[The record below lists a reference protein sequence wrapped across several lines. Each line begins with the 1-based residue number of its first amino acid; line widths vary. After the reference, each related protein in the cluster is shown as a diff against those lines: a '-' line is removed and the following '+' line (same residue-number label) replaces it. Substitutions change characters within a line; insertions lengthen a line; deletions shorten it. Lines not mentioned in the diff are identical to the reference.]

1 MKKAM
6 KKLMAALLAVA
17 MVCAMAIPAFAAGGA
32 GATTGEGKITIDNAV
47 IGHTYKIYR
56 ILNLQYNETA
66 KSFRYE
72 KNDKWGA
79 FVDEQSDKLAV
90 DANGVVTWKKGV
102 SAEKDGAPIKALAI
116 AAGQYVKDQGTAF
129 AADDSKVAASSTV
142 IFDNLPL
149 GWYLV
154 VSDLT
159 NDAICSIDTT
169 AKEVTIK
176 EKNGVPTVTKEVEYA
191 SGSWGQG
198 NDGNVGDTVN
208 FQTTIY
214 VTDGNPTNYVLHDKM
229 SNGLTFKEDSIAV
242 KVNDTTPITN
252 YTVKYTNTDKCTFE
266 ISFPNGTLHTNDKVV
281 VTYSATINSNAVVGT
296 AGNENETWLKYGNN
310 GETTHGKTKTYT
322 WSFNI
327 FKYFTD
333 SNDKMQYLADVEFV
347 LYRKDNTTNKIE
359 YAQFDS
365 NNNNKLTGWTEA
377 ENEATKLKTNATS
390 IVGVE
395 GLDKGTY
402 FLKETATPGGFNG
415 LTTDVE
421 VQIDSSCNTLNG
433 ATYTVKYKMANAND
447 EDFTDAGDAKIVPIE
462 NKRGTTLPGTGGI
475 GTTIFYVVG
484 GGLMVAAAILLIT
497 KKRMENR

>member
-17 MVCAMAIPAFAAGGA
+17 MVCAMAIPAWADGGA
-32 GATTGEGKITIDNAV
+32 THNSSSADGKITIKNAV
-47 IGHTYKIYR
+47 NGQTYKIYR
-56 ILNLQYNETA
+56 ILDLQYNGTA
-66 KSFRYE
+66 NSFRYV
-72 KNDKWGA
+72 KNTKWGT
-79 FVDEQSDKLAV
+79 FVDTQTAYLTV
-90 DANGVVTWKKGV
+90 DANNVVTWKEGV
-102 SAEKDGAPIKALAI
+102 SAENDGTAIKELAK
-116 AAGQYVKDQGTAF
+116 AAGKYVKDNTTSL
-129 AADDSKVAASSTV
+129 ADDGSKVAASGTV
-142 IFDNLPL
+142 TFDRLPL

-214 VTDGNPTNYVLHDKM
+214 VTDGNPTNYILHDEM
-229 SNGLTFKEDSIAV
+229 SNGLDFKEDSIVV
-242 KVNDTTPITN
+242 KKNDERFTDYTKETP
-252 YTVKYTNTDKCTFE
+252 TDGCTFE
-266 ISFPNGTLHTNDKVV
+266 IKFNKDSLQPNDKVV
-281 VTYSATINSNAVVGT
+281 VTYSATINNDAVVGT
-296 AGNENETWLKYGNN
+296 TGNENVTWLKYGDN

-333 SNDKMQYLADVEFV
+333 SNNEKQYLANVEFV
-347 LYRKDNTTNKIE
+347 LYRKNADDKAE
-359 YAQFDS
+359 YAQFNS
-365 NNNNKLTGWTEA
+365 NNKLTGWTEA

-390 IVGVE
+390 TVAVE
-395 GLDKGTY
+395 GLDAGTY
-402 FLKETATPGGFNG
+402 FLKEITTPGGFNG
-415 LTTDVE
+415 LTSDVE
-421 VQIDSSCNTLNG
+421 VKITSSCNILTG
-433 ATYTVKYKMANAND
+433 ATYAVEYKMVN
-447 EDFTDAGDAKIVPIE
+447 EEGFTDTDEQEKVVTIE

-497 KKRMENR
+497 KKRMENK

>member
-17 MVCAMAIPAFAAGGA
+17 MVCAMAIPAFAAE
-32 GATTGEGKITIDNAV
+32 GATHSSSSADGKITINNAV
-47 IGHTYKIYR
+47 NGQTYKIYR
-56 ILNLQYNETA
+56 ILDLQYNGTA
-66 KSFRYE
+66 NSFRYV
-72 KNDKWGA
+72 KNIKWGT
-79 FVDEQSDKLAV
+79 FVDTQTAYLTV
-90 DANGVVTWKKGV
+90 DPTTGVVTWTNTDTADNGT
-102 SAEKDGAPIKALAI
+102 AIKELAK
-116 AAGQYVKDQGTAF
+116 AAGKYVKDNTTSL
-129 AADDSKVAASSTV
+129 ADDGSKVAASGTV
-142 IFDNLPL
+142 TFDCLPL

-191 SGSWGQG
+191 SGSWGEG

-214 VTDGNPTNYVLHDKM
+214 VTDGNPTNYVLHDQM
-229 SNGLTFKEDSIAV
+229 SKGLTFKENSIAV
-242 KVNDTTPITN
+242 KVNDTLITN
-252 YTVKYTNTDKCTFE
+252 YTVEYTNTDKCTFE
-266 ISFPNGTLHTNDKVV
+266 ISFPNGTLHTNDTVV
-281 VTYSATINSNAVVGT
+281 VTYSATINNDAVVGT
-296 AGNENETWLKYGNN
+296 TGNENETWLKYGDN

-333 SNDKMQYLADVEFV
+333 SNNDLQYLADVEFV
-347 LYRKDNTTNKIE
+347 LYRKDNTANKTE
-359 YAQFDS
+359 YAQFNS
-365 NNNNKLTGWTEA
+365 NNKLTGWTEA

-390 IVGVE
+390 TVAVE
-395 GLDKGTY
+395 GLDAGTY
-402 FLKETATPGGFNG
+402 FLKEITTPGGFNG
-415 LTTDVE
+415 LTSDVE
-421 VQIDSSCNTLNG
+421 VKITSSCNILTG
-433 ATYTVKYKMANAND
+433 ATYAVEYKMVNEEGFTNTD
-447 EDFTDAGDAKIVPIE
+447 EQEKVVPIE

-484 GGLMVAAAILLIT
+484 GGLMAAAAILLIT

>member
-56 ILNLQYNETA
+56 ILNLQYNDTA

-79 FVDEQSDKLAV
+79 FVEEQTAYLAV
-90 DANGVVTWKKGV
+90 DSKTGVVTWANSDNADNGT
-102 SAEKDGAPIKALAI
+102 AIKALAV
-116 AAGQYVKDQGTAF
+116 AAGQHVTDTPSL
-129 AADDSKVAASSTV
+129 AADDSKEATSNTV

-159 NDAICSIDTT
+159 TDAICSIDTT

-229 SNGLTFKEDSIAV
+229 SNGLDFKEDSIAV

-310 GETTHGKTKTYT
+310 GETTHGRTKTYT
-322 WSFNI
+322 WKFNI

-333 SNDKMQYLADVEFV
+333 SDDTMQYLANVEFV
-347 LYRKDNTTNKIE
+347 LYRKNADDKAE
-359 YAQFDS
+359 YAKFDS
-365 NNNNKLTGWTEA
+365 NNKLSGWTEA
-377 ENEATKLKTNATS
+377 ESEAGKLKTNATF

-402 FLKETATPGGFNG
+402 FLKEITTPDGFNG
-415 LTTDVE
+415 LTSDVE

-433 ATYTVKYKMANAND
+433 ATYTVQYKMVNED
-447 EDFTDAGDAKIVPIE
+447 DFTDTDEEEKVVPIE
-462 NKRGTTLPGTGGI
+462 NKRGTVLPGTGGI

>member
-72 KNDKWGA
+72 KNNKWGA

-90 DANGVVTWKKGV
+90 DANGVVTWKEGV

-159 NDAICSIDTT
+159 SDAICSIDTT
-169 AKEVTIK
+169 AKQVTIK

-208 FQTTIY
+208 FQTTIN
-214 VTDGNPTNYVLHDKM
+214 VTDGDPTNYVLHDQM
-229 SNGLTFKEDSIAV
+229 SKGLTFKENSIAV
-242 KVNDTTPITN
+242 KVNDTLITN
-252 YTVKYTNTDKCTFE
+252 YTVEYTNTDKCTFE
-266 ISFPNGTLHTNDKVV
+266 ISFPNGTLHTNDTVV
-281 VTYSATINSNAVVGT
+281 VTYSAIINSDAVVGT
-296 AGNENETWLKYGNN
+296 DGNDNKTWLKYGET
-310 GETTHGKTKTYT
+310 GETTHSNTKTYT
-322 WSFNI
+322 WKFDI
-327 FKYFTD
+327 LKYFTD
-333 SNDKMQYLADVEFV
+333 SNNEKQYLANVEFV
-347 LYRKDNTTNKIE
+347 LYRKNADDKAE
-359 YAQFDS
+359 YAKFDS
-365 NNNNKLTGWTEA
+365 NNKLTGWTATESEA
-377 ENEATKLKTNATS
+377 GKLKTNAIS
-390 IVGVE
+390 NVVVE
-395 GLDKGTY
+395 GLDAGTY
-402 FLKETATPGGFNG
+402 FLKEITTPVGFNS
-415 LTTDVE
+415 LTSDVE
-421 VQIDSSCNTLNG
+421 VLITSSCNNLTN
-433 ATYTVKYKMANAND
+433 ATYTVQYKMVNEENFEDTD
-447 EDFTDAGDAKIVPIE
+447 EEEKVVPIE
-462 NKRGTTLPGTGGI
+462 NNRGTTLPGTGGI

-484 GGLMVAAAILLIT
+484 GGLMAAAAILLIT

>member
-72 KNDKWGA
+72 KNNKWGA

-90 DANGVVTWKKGV
+90 DANGVVTWKEEV
-102 SAEKDGAPIKALAI
+102 SAEKDGAPIKNLAI
-116 AAGQYVKDQGTAF
+116 AAGQYVKDQGTAL
-129 AADDSKVAASSTV
+129 ADDGSKVAASSTV
-142 IFDNLPL
+142 TFDNLPL

-159 NDAICSIDTT
+159 SDAICSIDTT
-169 AKEVTIK
+169 AKQVTIK

-214 VTDGNPTNYVLHDKM
+214 VTDGNPTNYILHDEM
-229 SNGLTFKEDSIAV
+229 SNGLDFKEDSIVV
-242 KVNDTTPITN
+242 KKNDERFTD
-252 YTVKYTNTDKCTFE
+252 YTVVTPTDNCTFE
-266 ISFPNGTLHTNDKVV
+266 IKFNENSLHTNDKVV

-296 AGNENETWLKYGNN
+296 TGNENETWLKYGDN

-333 SNDKMQYLADVEFV
+333 SNNDMQYLADVEFV
-347 LYRKDNTTNKIE
+347 LYRKDNTANKTE
-359 YAQFDS
+359 YAQFNS
-365 NNNNKLTGWTEA
+365 NNKLTGWTEA

-390 IVGVE
+390 TVAVE
-395 GLDKGTY
+395 GLDAGTY
-402 FLKETATPGGFNG
+402 FLKEITTPGGFNG
-415 LTTDVE
+415 LTSDVE
-421 VQIDSSCNTLNG
+421 VKITSSCNILTG
-433 ATYTVKYKMANAND
+433 ATYAVEYKMVN
-447 EDFTDAGDAKIVPIE
+447 EEGFTDTDEQEKVVPIE
-462 NKRGTTLPGTGGI
+462 NKRGTTLPSTGGI

>member
-17 MVCAMAIPAFAAGGA
+17 MVCAMAIPAWADGGV
-32 GATTGEGKITIDNAV
+32 THNSSSKDGKITINNAV
-47 IGHTYKIYR
+47 TGQTYKIYR
-56 ILNLQYNETA
+56 ILDLQYNGTA
-66 KSFRYE
+66 NSFRYV

-79 FVDEQSDKLAV
+79 FVDEQSSYLTV
-90 DANGVVTWKKGV
+90 DANGVVTWKDGV
-102 SAEKDGAPIKALAI
+102 SSEKDGAPIKALAI
-116 AAGQYVKDQGTAF
+116 AAGQHVKDTPSL
-129 AADDSKVAASSTV
+129 AADGSEKAASGTV
-142 IFDNLPL
+142 TFDRLPL

-229 SNGLTFKEDSIAV
+229 SNGLTFKENSIAV
-242 KVNDTTPITN
+242 KVNDTLITN
-252 YTVKYTNTDKCTFE
+252 YTVEYTNTDKCTFE
-266 ISFPNGTLHTNDKVV
+266 ISFPNGTLHTNDTVV
-281 VTYSATINSNAVVGT
+281 VTYSATINNDAVVGT
-296 AGNENETWLKYGNN
+296 TGNENETWLKYGDN
-310 GETTHGKTKTYT
+310 GESTHGKTKTYT

-333 SNDKMQYLADVEFV
+333 GTAQKRLDGVEFV
-347 LYRKDNTTNKIE
+347 LYRKNNTANTTE
-359 YAQFDS
+359 YAKFDS
-365 NNNNKLTGWTEA
+365 NNKLTGWTATESEA
-377 ENEATKLKTNATS
+377 GKLKTNATS
-390 IVGVE
+390 NVVVE
-395 GLDKGTY
+395 GLDAGTY
-402 FLKETATPGGFNG
+402 FLKETATPVGFNS
-415 LTTDVE
+415 LTSDVE
-421 VQIDSSCNTLNG
+421 VQITSSCNILRG
-433 ATYTVKYKMANAND
+433 ATYAVQYKMAD
-447 EDFTDAGDAKIVPIE
+447 EEDFTDTDDEKVVPIE

-484 GGLMVAAAILLIT
+484 GGLMAAAAILLIT
-497 KKRMENR
+497 KKRMENH

>member
-72 KNDKWGA
+72 KNNKWGA

-90 DANGVVTWKKGV
+90 DTNGVVTWKEGV

-159 NDAICSIDTT
+159 SDAICSIDTT
-169 AKEVTIK
+169 AKQVTIK

-208 FQTTIY
+208 FQTTIN
-214 VTDGNPTNYVLHDKM
+214 VTDGDPTNYVLHDQM
-229 SNGLTFKEDSIAV
+229 SKGLTFKEKSIAV
-242 KVNDTTPITN
+242 KVNDTLITN
-252 YTVKYTNTDKCTFE
+252 YTVEYTNTDKCTFE
-266 ISFPNGTLHTNDKVV
+266 ISFPNGTLHTNDTVV
-281 VTYSATINSNAVVGT
+281 VTYSATINNDAVVGT
-296 AGNENETWLKYGNN
+296 TGNENETWLKYGDN

-333 SNDKMQYLADVEFV
+333 SNNDMQYLADVEFV
-347 LYRKDNTTNKIE
+347 LYRKNADDKAE
-359 YAQFDS
+359 YAKFDS
-365 NNNNKLTGWTEA
+365 NNKLTGWTEA

-390 IVGVE
+390 TVAVE

-402 FLKETATPGGFNG
+402 FLKEITTPGGFNG
-415 LTTDVE
+415 LTSDVE
-421 VQIDSSCNTLNG
+421 VKIDSSCNTLSG
-433 ATYTVKYKMANAND
+433 ATYTVQYKMDNE
-447 EDFTDAGDAKIVPIE
+447 EDFTGAGDEKIVPIE

-484 GGLMVAAAILLIT
+484 GGLMAAAAILLIT

>member
-17 MVCAMAIPAFAAGGA
+17 MVCAMAIPAFAADGS
-32 GATTGEGKITIDNAV
+32 THSSSEDGKITIQNAV
-47 IGHTYKIYR
+47 ANQTYKIYR
-56 ILNLQYNETA
+56 ILDLQYNDTA
-66 KSFRYE
+66 KSFRYV

-79 FVDEQSDKLAV
+79 FVEGQTTYLSV
-90 DANGVVTWKKGV
+90 DSKTGVVTWANSDNADNGT
-102 SAEKDGAPIKALAI
+102 AIKALAV
-116 AAGQYVKDQGTAF
+116 AAGQHVKDTPSLTADGSVK
-129 AADDSKVAASSTV
+129 ASSSTV

-191 SGSWGQG
+191 SGSWGEG

-229 SNGLTFKEDSIAV
+229 SNGLTFQTGTISVKKNDKPFTDYTKE
-242 KVNDTTPITN
+242 TPI
-252 YTVKYTNTDKCTFE
+252 DDCTFE
-266 ISFPNGTLHTNDKVV
+266 IKFKDGTLQTNDKVV
-281 VTYSATINSNAVVGT
+281 VTYSATINRNAVVGT
-296 AGNENETWLKYGNN
+296 AGNDNDTWLVYGDE
-310 GETTHGKTKTYT
+310 GKITRSKTKTYT
-322 WSFNI
+322 WKFNI
-327 FKYFTD
+327 LKYFTD
-333 SNDKMQYLADVEFV
+333 SNDDKKYLANVEFV
-347 LYRKDNTTNKIE
+347 LYRKNADDPAE
-359 YAQFDS
+359 YATFDS
-365 NNNNKLTGWTEA
+365 NNKLTGWTATEGD
-377 ENEATKLKTNATS
+377 ATKLKTNATS
-390 IVGVE
+390 NVAVE

-402 FLKETATPGGFNG
+402 FLKETATPVGFNG
-415 LTTDVE
+415 LTSDVE
-421 VQIDSSCNTLNG
+421 VQIDSSCNTLSG

-447 EDFTDAGDAKIVPIE
+447 EDFTDTDDEKVVPIE
-462 NKRGTTLPGTGGI
+462 NNRGTTLPGTGGI

-497 KKRMENR
+497 KKRMENH

>member
-17 MVCAMAIPAFAAGGA
+17 MVCAMAIPAFAAE
-32 GATTGEGKITIDNAV
+32 GATHSSSSADGKITIQNAV
-47 IGHTYKIYR
+47 ANQTYKIYR
-56 ILNLQYNETA
+56 ILDLQYNDTA
-66 KSFRYE
+66 KSFRYV

-79 FVDEQSDKLAV
+79 FVEGQTTYLSV
-90 DANGVVTWKKGV
+90 DPTTGVVTWANSDNADNGT
-102 SAEKDGAPIKALAI
+102 AIKALAV
-116 AAGQYVKDQGTAF
+116 AAGQHVKDTPSLTADGSVK
-129 AADDSKVAASSTV
+129 ASSSTV

-159 NDAICSIDTT
+159 TDAICSIDTT
-169 AKEVTIK
+169 AKQVTIK
-176 EKNGVPTVTKEVEYA
+176 EKNGAPTVEKEVEYA
-191 SGSWGQG
+191 SGSWGEG

-229 SNGLTFKEDSIAV
+229 SNGLNYQTGTISV
-242 KVNDTTPITN
+242 KKNDERFTDYTIETPI
-252 YTVKYTNTDKCTFE
+252 DDCTFE
-266 ISFPNGTLHTNDKVV
+266 IKFKDGTLQTNDKVV

-296 AGNENETWLKYGNN
+296 AGNDNDTWLKYGDN

-333 SNDKMQYLADVEFV
+333 SNNDMQYLADVEFV
-347 LYRKDNTTNKIE
+347 LYRKNADDKAE
-359 YAQFDS
+359 YAKFDS
-365 NNNNKLTGWTEA
+365 NNKLTGWTEA

-390 IVGVE
+390 TVAVE
-395 GLDKGTY
+395 GLDAGTY
-402 FLKETATPGGFNG
+402 FLKEITTPGGFNG
-415 LTTDVE
+415 LTSDVE
-421 VQIDSSCNTLNG
+421 VLITSSCNNLTN
-433 ATYTVKYKMANAND
+433 ATYNVQYKMAD
-447 EDFTDAGDAKIVPIE
+447 EEDFEDTDEEEKVVPIE

>member
-56 ILNLQYNETA
+56 ILNLQYNDTA

-79 FVDEQSDKLAV
+79 FVEEQTAYLAV
-90 DANGVVTWKKGV
+90 DSKTGVVTWANSDNADNGT
-102 SAEKDGAPIKALAI
+102 AIKALAV
-116 AAGQYVKDQGTAF
+116 AAGQHVTDTPSL
-129 AADDSKVAASSTV
+129 AADDSKEATSNTV
-142 IFDNLPL
+142 IFDTLPL

-159 NDAICSIDTT
+159 TDAICSIDTT
-169 AKEVTIK
+169 AKQVTIR

-191 SGSWGQG
+191 SGSWGEG

-229 SNGLTFKEDSIAV
+229 SNGLAFQTGTISV
-242 KVNDTTPITN
+242 KKNGDPFTDYTIETPI
-252 YTVKYTNTDKCTFE
+252 DDCTFE
-266 ISFPNGTLHTNDKVV
+266 IKFKEGSLHTNDKVV

-310 GETTHGKTKTYT
+310 GETTHGRTKTYT
-322 WSFNI
+322 WKFNI
-327 FKYFTD
+327 LKFFTD
-333 SNDKMQYLADVEFV
+333 SNDEKQYLADVEFV
-347 LYRKDNTTNKIE
+347 LYRKNNTTDPAE
-359 YAQFDS
+359 YAKFDS
-365 NNNNKLTGWTEA
+365 NNKLTGWTKNESEA
-377 ENEATKLKTNATS
+377 GKLRTNATS
-390 IVGVE
+390 NVCVE
-395 GLDKGTY
+395 GLDEGTY
-402 FLKETATPGGFNG
+402 FLKETATPVGFNS
-415 LTTDVE
+415 LTSDVE
-421 VQIDSSCNTLNG
+421 VQITSSCNTLTN
-433 ATYTVKYKMANAND
+433 ATYTVQYKMVND
-447 EDFTDAGDAKIVPIE
+447 EDFADTDDKEKVVPIE
-462 NKRGTTLPGTGGI
+462 NKRGTVLPGTGGI

-497 KKRMENR
+497 KKRMENH

>member
-56 ILNLQYNETA
+56 ILNLQYNDTA

-79 FVDEQSDKLAV
+79 FVEEQTAYLAV
-90 DANGVVTWKKGV
+90 DSKTGVVTWANSDNADNGT
-102 SAEKDGAPIKALAI
+102 AIKALAV
-116 AAGQYVKDQGTAF
+116 AAGQHVTDTPSL
-129 AADDSKVAASSTV
+129 AADDSKEATSNTV

-159 NDAICSIDTT
+159 TDAICSIDTT
-169 AKEVTIK
+169 AKQVTIR

-191 SGSWGQG
+191 SGSWGEG

-214 VTDGNPTNYVLHDKM
+214 VTDGDPTNYVLHDKM
-229 SNGLTFKEDSIAV
+229 SNGLAFQTGTISV
-242 KVNDTTPITN
+242 KKNGDPFTDYTIETPI
-252 YTVKYTNTDKCTFE
+252 DDCTFE
-266 ISFPNGTLHTNDKVV
+266 IKFKEGSLHTNDKVV

-310 GETTHGKTKTYT
+310 GETTHGRTKTYT
-322 WSFNI
+322 WKFNI
-327 FKYFTD
+327 LKFFTD
-333 SNDKMQYLADVEFV
+333 SKDEKQYLADVEFV
-347 LYRKDNTTNKIE
+347 LYRKNNTTDPAE
-359 YAQFDS
+359 YAKFDS
-365 NNNNKLTGWTEA
+365 NNKLTGWTKNESEA
-377 ENEATKLKTNATS
+377 GKLRTNATS
-390 IVGVE
+390 NVCVE
-395 GLDKGTY
+395 GLDEGTY
-402 FLKETATPGGFNG
+402 FLKEITTPDGFNG
-415 LTTDVE
+415 LTSDVE

-433 ATYTVKYKMANAND
+433 ATYTVQYKMVNE
-447 EDFTDAGDAKIVPIE
+447 EDFADTDEEEKVVPIE
-462 NKRGTTLPGTGGI
+462 NKRGTVLPGTGGI

-497 KKRMENR
+497 KKRMENH

>member
-17 MVCAMAIPAFAAGGA
+17 MVCAMAIPAFAAE
-32 GATTGEGKITIDNAV
+32 GATHSSSSADGKITINNAV
-47 IGHTYKIYR
+47 NGQTYKIYR
-56 ILNLQYNETA
+56 ILDLQYNGTA
-66 KSFRYE
+66 NSFRYV
-72 KNDKWGA
+72 KNTKWGT
-79 FVDEQSDKLAV
+79 FVDTQTAYLTV
-90 DANGVVTWKKGV
+90 DPTTGVVTWTNTDTADNGT
-102 SAEKDGAPIKALAI
+102 AIKELAK
-116 AAGQYVKDQGTAF
+116 AAGKYVKDNTTSL
-129 AADDSKVAASSTV
+129 ADDGSEVAASGTV
-142 IFDNLPL
+142 TFDNLPL

-214 VTDGNPTNYVLHDKM
+214 VTDGNPTNYVLHDEM
-229 SNGLTFKEDSIAV
+229 SNGLDFKEDTIVV
-242 KVNDTTPITN
+242 KKNDERFTD
-252 YTVKYTNTDKCTFE
+252 YTVVTPTDNCTFE
-266 ISFPNGTLHTNDKVV
+266 IKFNENSLHTNDKVV

-310 GETTHGKTKTYT
+310 GETTHGHTKTYT
-322 WSFNI
+322 WKFNI
-327 FKYFTD
+327 LKYFTD
-333 SNDKMQYLADVEFV
+333 SNDDKKYLANVEFV
-347 LYRKDNTTNKIE
+347 LYRKNADDKAE
-359 YAQFDS
+359 YAKFDS
-365 NNNNKLTGWTEA
+365 NNKLTGWTE
-377 ENEATKLKTNATS
+377 NESEAGKLTTNANSNVT
-390 IVGVE
+390 VK

-402 FLKETATPGGFNG
+402 FLKETATPVGFNG
-415 LTTDVE
+415 LTSDVE
-421 VQIDSSCNTLNG
+421 VQIDSSCNTLSG

-447 EDFTDAGDAKIVPIE
+447 EDFTGTDDEKVVPIE
-462 NKRGTTLPGTGGI
+462 NNRGTTLPGTGGI

-497 KKRMENR
+497 KKRMENH

>member
-56 ILNLQYNETA
+56 ILNLQYNDTA

-79 FVDEQSDKLAV
+79 FVEEQTAYLSV
-90 DANGVVTWKKGV
+90 DSKTGVVTWANSDNADNGT
-102 SAEKDGAPIKALAI
+102 AIKALAV
-116 AAGQYVKDQGTAF
+116 AAGQYVKDTPSL
-129 AADDSKVAASSTV
+129 AADDSKEATSNTV

-159 NDAICSIDTT
+159 TDAICSIDTT

-229 SNGLTFKEDSIAV
+229 SNGLDFKEDSIAV

-310 GETTHGKTKTYT
+310 GETTHGRTKTYT
-322 WSFNI
+322 WKFNI

-333 SNDKMQYLADVEFV
+333 SDDKMQYLADVEFV
-347 LYRKDNTTNKIE
+347 LYRKNADDKAE
-359 YAQFDS
+359 YAKFDS
-365 NNNNKLTGWTEA
+365 NNKLSGWTEA
-377 ENEATKLKTNATS
+377 ENEATKLKTNATF

-415 LTTDVE
+415 LTSDVE

-433 ATYTVKYKMANAND
+433 ATYTVQYKMVNED
-447 EDFTDAGDAKIVPIE
+447 DFTDTDEEEKVVPIE
-462 NKRGTTLPGTGGI
+462 NKRGTVLPGTGGI

-497 KKRMENR
+497 KKRMENH

>member
-79 FVDEQSDKLAV
+79 FVDEQSDYLAV

-129 AADDSKVAASSTV
+129 AADDSKEATSNTV
-142 IFDNLPL
+142 KFTGLPL

-214 VTDGNPTNYVLHDKM
+214 VTDGNPTNYILHDEM
-229 SNGLTFKEDSIAV
+229 SNGLDFKEGSIVV
-242 KVNDTTPITN
+242 KKNDERFTD
-252 YTVKYTNTDKCTFE
+252 YTVVAPTDNCTFE
-266 ISFPNGTLHTNDKVV
+266 IKFNENSLHTNDKVV

-310 GETTHGKTKTYT
+310 GETTHGRTKTYT
-322 WSFNI
+322 WKFNI

-333 SNDKMQYLADVEFV
+333 SDDTMQYLANVEFV
-347 LYRKDNTTNKIE
+347 LYRKNADDKAE
-359 YAQFDS
+359 YAKFDS
-365 NNNNKLTGWTEA
+365 NNKLSGWTEA
-377 ENEATKLKTNATS
+377 ESEAGKLKTNATS

-402 FLKETATPGGFNG
+402 FLKEITTPDGFNG
-415 LTTDVE
+415 LTSDVE

-433 ATYTVKYKMANAND
+433 ATYTVQYKMVN
-447 EDFTDAGDAKIVPIE
+447 EEGFTDTDDEEKVVPIE

-497 KKRMENR
+497 KKRMENH

>member
-6 KKLMAALLAVA
+6 KKLMAVLLAVA
-17 MVCAMAIPAFAAGGA
+17 MVCAMAIPAFAAEGA

-129 AADDSKVAASSTV
+129 AADDSKGATSSTV
-142 IFDNLPL
+142 TFDNLPL

-169 AKEVTIK
+169 AKQVTIK

-191 SGSWGQG
+191 SGSWGEG

-208 FQTTIY
+208 FHTTIY

-229 SNGLTFKEDSIAV
+229 STGLNFKENSIAV
-242 KVNDTTPITN
+242 KVNDTLITN

-266 ISFPNGTLHTNDKVV
+266 ISFPNGTLQTNDKVV
-281 VTYSATINSNAVVGT
+281 VTYSAIINSDAVVGT
-296 AGNENETWLKYGNN
+296 DGNDNETWLKYGNN
-310 GETTHGKTKTYT
+310 GETTHSNTKTYT
-322 WSFNI
+322 WKFDI
-327 FKYFTD
+327 LKYFTD
-333 SNDKMQYLADVEFV
+333 SNNAKQYLANVEFV
-347 LYRKDNTTNKIE
+347 LYRKNADDKAE
-359 YAQFDS
+359 YAKFDS
-365 NNNNKLTGWTEA
+365 NNKLTGWTATESEA
-377 ENEATKLKTNATS
+377 GKLKTNATS
-390 IVGVE
+390 NVVVE
-395 GLDKGTY
+395 GLDAGTY
-402 FLKETATPGGFNG
+402 FLKEITTPVGFNS
-415 LTTDVE
+415 LTSDVE
-421 VQIDSSCNTLNG
+421 VLITSSCNNLTN
-433 ATYTVKYKMANAND
+433 ATYTVQYKMVNE
-447 EDFTDAGDAKIVPIE
+447 EDFEDTDEEEKVVPIE
-462 NKRGTTLPGTGGI
+462 NNRGTTLPGTGGI

-497 KKRMENR
+497 KKRMENH

>member
-32 GATTGEGKITIDNAV
+32 GATTGEGKITINNAV

-56 ILNLQYNETA
+56 ILNLQYNDTA

-79 FVDEQSDKLAV
+79 FVEDQTTYLSV
-90 DANGVVTWKKGV
+90 DSKTGVVTWANSDNADNGT
-102 SAEKDGAPIKALAI
+102 AIKALAV
-116 AAGQYVKDQGTAF
+116 AAGQYVKDKEDAGLT
-129 AADDSKVAASSTV
+129 ADDFKKATSSTV
-142 IFDNLPL
+142 TFDNLPL

-208 FQTTIY
+208 FQTTIN
-214 VTDGNPTNYVLHDKM
+214 VTDGDPTNYVLHDQM
-229 SNGLTFKEDSIAV
+229 SKGLTFKENSIAV
-242 KVNDTTPITN
+242 KVNDTLITN
-252 YTVKYTNTDKCTFE
+252 YTVEYTNTDKCTFE
-266 ISFPNGTLHTNDKVV
+266 ISFPNGTLHTNDTVV
-281 VTYSATINSNAVVGT
+281 VTYSATINNDAVVGT
-296 AGNENETWLKYGNN
+296 TGNENETWLKYGDN

-333 SNDKMQYLADVEFV
+333 SNNDMQYLADVEFV
-347 LYRKDNTTNKIE
+347 LYRKNADDKAE
-359 YAQFDS
+359 YAKFDS
-365 NNNNKLTGWTEA
+365 NNKLTGWTEA

-390 IVGVE
+390 TVAVE
-395 GLDKGTY
+395 GLDAGTY
-402 FLKETATPGGFNG
+402 FLKEITTPGGFNG
-415 LTTDVE
+415 LTSDVE
-421 VQIDSSCNTLNG
+421 VKITSSCNILTG
-433 ATYTVKYKMANAND
+433 ATYAVEYKMVN
-447 EDFTDAGDAKIVPIE
+447 EEGFTDTDVQEKVVPIE

-475 GTTIFYVVG
+475 GTTIFYVIG
-484 GGLMVAAAILLIT
+484 GGLMAAAAILLIT

>member
-17 MVCAMAIPAFAAGGA
+17 MVCAMAIPAFAADGS
-32 GATTGEGKITIDNAV
+32 THSSSEDGKITIQNAV
-47 IGHTYKIYR
+47 ANQTYKIYR
-56 ILNLQYNETA
+56 ILDLQYNDTA
-66 KSFRYE
+66 KSFRYV

-79 FVDEQSDKLAV
+79 FVEGQTTYLSV
-90 DANGVVTWKKGV
+90 DSKTGVVTWANSDNADNGT
-102 SAEKDGAPIKALAI
+102 AIKALAV
-116 AAGQYVKDQGTAF
+116 AAGQHVKDTPSLTADGSVK
-129 AADDSKVAASSTV
+129 ASSSTV

-159 NDAICSIDTT
+159 TDAICSIDTT
-169 AKEVTIK
+169 AKEVTIR
-176 EKNGVPTVTKEVEYA
+176 EKNGAPTVEKEVEYA

-208 FQTTIY
+208 FQTTIN
-214 VTDGNPTNYVLHDKM
+214 VTDGNPTNYVLHDQM
-229 SNGLTFKEDSIAV
+229 SNGLSFDAKSIVVKKNDKPFDSY
-242 KVNDTTPITN
+242 KMGTPSDN
-252 YTVKYTNTDKCTFE
+252 CTFE
-266 ISFPNGTLHTNDKVV
+266 IIFDEGSLQANDTVV
-281 VTYSATINSNAVVGT
+281 VTYSATINNGAVVGPT
-296 AGNENETWLKYGNN
+296 GNENETWLKYGDN

-322 WSFNI
+322 WRFNI

-333 SNDKMQYLADVEFV
+333 SNNDMQYLADVEFV
-347 LYRKDNTTNKIE
+347 LYRKDNTANKTE
-359 YAQFDS
+359 YAQFNS
-365 NNNNKLTGWTEA
+365 NNKLTGWTEA

-390 IVGVE
+390 TVAVE
-395 GLDKGTY
+395 GLDAGTY

-415 LTTDVE
+415 LTSDVE
-421 VQIDSSCNTLNG
+421 VQIDSSCNTLSG

-447 EDFTDAGDAKIVPIE
+447 EDFTDAGDEKIVPIE

>member
-17 MVCAMAIPAFAAGGA
+17 MVCAMAIPAWADGGA

-56 ILNLQYNETA
+56 ILNLQYNDTA

-79 FVDEQSDKLAV
+79 FVEEQTAYLAV
-90 DANGVVTWKKGV
+90 DSKTGVVTWANSDNADNGT
-102 SAEKDGAPIKALAI
+102 AIKALAV
-116 AAGQYVKDQGTAF
+116 AAGQHVTDTPSL
-129 AADDSKVAASSTV
+129 AADDSKVAASNTV

-159 NDAICSIDTT
+159 TDAICSIDTT
-169 AKEVTIK
+169 AKQVTIR

-191 SGSWGQG
+191 SGSWGEG

-214 VTDGNPTNYVLHDKM
+214 VTDGNPTNYILHDKM

-322 WSFNI
+322 WKFNI

-333 SNDKMQYLADVEFV
+333 SNDKMQYLANVEFV
-347 LYRKDNTTNKIE
+347 LYRKNADDKAE
-359 YAQFDS
+359 YAKFDS
-365 NNNNKLTGWTEA
+365 NNKLSGWTEA
-377 ENEATKLKTNATS
+377 ESEAGKLKTSATS

-402 FLKETATPGGFNG
+402 FLKEITTPDGFNG
-415 LTTDVE
+415 LTSDVE

-433 ATYTVKYKMANAND
+433 ATYTVQYKMVNED
-447 EDFTDAGDAKIVPIE
+447 DFTDTDEEEKVVPIE
-462 NKRGTTLPGTGGI
+462 NKRGTVLPGTGGI

>member
-56 ILNLQYNETA
+56 ILNLQYNDTA

-79 FVDEQSDKLAV
+79 FVEEQTAYLAV
-90 DANGVVTWKKGV
+90 DSKTGVVTWANSDNADNGT
-102 SAEKDGAPIKALAI
+102 AIKALAV
-116 AAGQYVKDQGTAF
+116 AAGQYVKDQGTALT
-129 AADDSKVAASSTV
+129 ADDFKEATSSTV
-142 IFDNLPL
+142 TFDNLPL

-159 NDAICSIDTT
+159 TDAICSIDTT

-191 SGSWGQG
+191 SGSWGEG

-214 VTDGNPTNYVLHDKM
+214 VTDGDPTNYVLHDKM
-229 SNGLTFKEDSIAV
+229 SNGLAFQTGTISVKKNDAIFTDYTKE
-242 KVNDTTPITN
+242 TP
-252 YTVKYTNTDKCTFE
+252 TDGCTFE
-266 ISFPNGTLHTNDKVV
+266 IKFNEGSLHTNDKVV

-296 AGNENETWLKYGNN
+296 DGNDNETWLKYGET
-310 GETTHGKTKTYT
+310 GETTHSNTKTYT
-322 WSFNI
+322 WKFDI
-327 FKYFTD
+327 LKFFTD
-333 SNDKMQYLADVEFV
+333 SNGDKKYLADVEFV
-347 LYRKDNTTNKIE
+347 LYRKDNSANKTE

-365 NNNNKLTGWTEA
+365 NNKLTGWTATESEA
-377 ENEATKLKTNATS
+377 GKLRTNATS
-390 IVGVE
+390 NVTVE
-395 GLDKGTY
+395 GLDEGTY
-402 FLKETATPGGFNG
+402 FLKEITTPGGFNG
-415 LTTDVE
+415 LTSDVE

-433 ATYTVKYKMANAND
+433 ATYTVQYKMVNE
-447 EDFTDAGDAKIVPIE
+447 EDFTDTDEEEKVVPIE
-462 NKRGTTLPGTGGI
+462 NKRGTVLPGTGGI

>member
-17 MVCAMAIPAFAAGGA
+17 MVCAMAIPAWADGGA

-56 ILNLQYNETA
+56 ILNLQYNDTA

-79 FVDEQSDKLAV
+79 FVEEQTAYLAV
-90 DANGVVTWKKGV
+90 DSKTGVVTWANSDNADNGT
-102 SAEKDGAPIKALAI
+102 AIKALAV
-116 AAGQYVKDQGTAF
+116 AAGQHVTDTPSL
-129 AADDSKVAASSTV
+129 AADDSKEATSNTV

-159 NDAICSIDTT
+159 TDAICSIDTT
-169 AKEVTIK
+169 AKQVTIR

-191 SGSWGQG
+191 SGSWGEG

-229 SNGLTFKEDSIAV
+229 SNGLAFQTGTISV
-242 KVNDTTPITN
+242 KKNGDPFTDYTIETPI
-252 YTVKYTNTDKCTFE
+252 DDCTFE
-266 ISFPNGTLHTNDKVV
+266 IKFKEGSLHTNDKVV

-310 GETTHGKTKTYT
+310 GETTHSNTKTYT

-327 FKYFTD
+327 LKYFTD
-333 SNDKMQYLADVEFV
+333 SNNDMQYLANVEFV
-347 LYRKDNTTNKIE
+347 LYRKNNTANTTE

-365 NNNNKLTGWTEA
+365 NNKLTGWTATESEA
-377 ENEATKLKTNATS
+377 GKLKTKATS

-395 GLDKGTY
+395 GLDEGTY
-402 FLKETATPGGFNG
+402 FLKETATPVGFNS
-415 LTTDVE
+415 LTSDVE
-421 VQIDSSCNTLNG
+421 VLITSSCNNLTN
-433 ATYTVKYKMANAND
+433 ATYTVQYKMVND
-447 EDFTDAGDAKIVPIE
+447 EDFEDTDEQEKVVPIE
-462 NKRGTTLPGTGGI
+462 NNRGTTLPGTGGI

>member
-17 MVCAMAIPAFAAGGA
+17 MVCAMAIPAWAADG
-32 GATTGEGKITIDNAV
+32 TTHNSSSEDGKITIKNAV
-47 IGHTYKIYR
+47 NGQTYKIYR
-56 ILNLQYNETA
+56 ILDLQYNETA
-66 KSFRYE
+66 NSFRYV
-72 KNDKWGA
+72 KNTKWGT
-79 FVDEQSDKLAV
+79 FVDTQTAYLTV
-90 DANGVVTWKKGV
+90 DPTTRVVTWTNTDTADNGT
-102 SAEKDGAPIKALAI
+102 AIKELAI
-116 AAGQYVKDQGTAF
+116 AAGKYVKDQGTAL
-129 AADDSKVAASSTV
+129 ADDGSKVAASGTV
-142 IFDNLPL
+142 TFDRLPL

-229 SNGLTFKEDSIAV
+229 SNGLTFKTDSIV
-242 KVNDTTPITN
+242 VTKNDAPFIDYTKETPN
-252 YTVKYTNTDKCTFE
+252 DGCTFE
-266 ISFPNGTLHTNDKVV
+266 IKFNKDSLHTNDKVV

-296 AGNENETWLKYGNN
+296 DGNDNETWLKYGET
-310 GETTHGKTKTYT
+310 GETTHSNTKTYT
-322 WSFNI
+322 WKFDI
-327 FKYFTD
+327 LKFFTD
-333 SNDKMQYLADVEFV
+333 SNGDKKYLADVEFV
-347 LYRKDNTTNKIE
+347 LYRKNADDKAE
-359 YAQFDS
+359 YAKFDS
-365 NNNNKLTGWTEA
+365 NNKLTGWTATESEA
-377 ENEATKLKTNATS
+377 GKLRTNATS
-390 IVGVE
+390 NVTVE
-395 GLDKGTY
+395 GLDEGTY
-402 FLKETATPGGFNG
+402 FLKEITTPGGFNG

-421 VQIDSSCNTLNG
+421 VQIDSSCNTLRG
-433 ATYTVKYKMANAND
+433 AAYTVKYKMANAND
-447 EDFTDAGDAKIVPIE
+447 EDFTDAGDEKIVPIE

-497 KKRMENR
+497 KKRMENH

>member
-17 MVCAMAIPAFAAGGA
+17 MVCAMAIPAFAAEGA

-56 ILNLQYNETA
+56 ILNLQYNDTA

-79 FVDEQSDKLAV
+79 FVEEQTAYLAV
-90 DANGVVTWKKGV
+90 DSKTGVVTWANSDNADNGT
-102 SAEKDGAPIKALAI
+102 AIKALAV
-116 AAGQYVKDQGTAF
+116 AAGQHVTDTPSL
-129 AADDSKVAASSTV
+129 AADDSKEATSNTV

-159 NDAICSIDTT
+159 TDAICSIDTT
-169 AKEVTIK
+169 AKQVTIR

-191 SGSWGQG
+191 SGSWGEG

-229 SNGLTFKEDSIAV
+229 SNGLAFQTGTISV
-242 KVNDTTPITN
+242 KKNGDPFTDYTIETPI
-252 YTVKYTNTDKCTFE
+252 DDCTFE
-266 ISFPNGTLHTNDKVV
+266 IKFKEGSLHTNDKVV

-310 GETTHGKTKTYT
+310 GETTHGRTKTYT
-322 WSFNI
+322 WKFNI
-327 FKYFTD
+327 LKFFTN
-333 SNDKMQYLADVEFV
+333 SNDEKQYLADVEFV
-347 LYRKDNTTNKIE
+347 LYRKNNTTDPAE
-359 YAQFDS
+359 YAKFDS
-365 NNNNKLTGWTEA
+365 NNKLTGWTKNESEA
-377 ENEATKLKTNATS
+377 GKLRTNATS
-390 IVGVE
+390 NVCVE
-395 GLDKGTY
+395 GLDEGTY
-402 FLKETATPGGFNG
+402 FLKETATPVGFNS
-415 LTTDVE
+415 LTSDVE
-421 VQIDSSCNTLNG
+421 VQITSSCNTLTN
-433 ATYTVKYKMANAND
+433 ATYTVQYKMVND
-447 EDFTDAGDAKIVPIE
+447 EDFADTDDKEKVVPIE

-475 GTTIFYVVG
+475 GTTIFYVIG
-484 GGLMVAAAILLIT
+484 GGLMAAAAILLIT

>member
-17 MVCAMAIPAFAAGGA
+17 MVCAMAIPAFAAEGA

-72 KNDKWGA
+72 KNNKWGA

-90 DANGVVTWKKGV
+90 DANGVVTWKEGV

-159 NDAICSIDTT
+159 SDAICSIDTT
-169 AKEVTIK
+169 AKQVTIK

-208 FQTTIY
+208 FQTTIN
-214 VTDGNPTNYVLHDKM
+214 VTDGDPTNYVLHDQM
-229 SNGLTFKEDSIAV
+229 SKGLTFKENSIAV
-242 KVNDTTPITN
+242 KVNDTLITN
-252 YTVKYTNTDKCTFE
+252 YTVEYTNTDKCTFE
-266 ISFPNGTLHTNDKVV
+266 ISFPNGTLHTNDTVV
-281 VTYSATINSNAVVGT
+281 VTYSATINNDAVVGT
-296 AGNENETWLKYGNN
+296 TGNENETWLKYGDN

-333 SNDKMQYLADVEFV
+333 SNNDMQYLADVEFV
-347 LYRKDNTTNKIE
+347 LYRKNADDKAE
-359 YAQFDS
+359 YAKFDS
-365 NNNNKLTGWTEA
+365 NNKLTGWTEA

-390 IVGVE
+390 TVAVE
-395 GLDKGTY
+395 GLDAGTY
-402 FLKETATPGGFNG
+402 FLKEITTPGGFNG
-415 LTTDVE
+415 LTSDVE
-421 VQIDSSCNTLNG
+421 VKITSSCNILTG
-433 ATYTVKYKMANAND
+433 ATYAVEYKMVN
-447 EDFTDAGDAKIVPIE
+447 EEGFTDTDEQEKVVPIE

-475 GTTIFYVVG
+475 GTTIFYVIG
-484 GGLMVAAAILLIT
+484 GGLMAAAAILLIT
-497 KKRMENR
+497 KKRMENH

>member
-66 KSFRYE
+66 NSFRYE
-72 KNDKWGA
+72 KNNKWGA

-90 DANGVVTWKKGV
+90 DANGVVTWKEGV

-116 AAGQYVKDQGTAF
+116 AAGQHVKDTPSL
-129 AADDSKVAASSTV
+129 AADSSEKAASSTV

-159 NDAICSIDTT
+159 SDAICSIDTT
-169 AKEVTIK
+169 AKQVTIK
-176 EKNGVPTVTKEVEYA
+176 EKNGVPTVTKKVEYA

-208 FQTTIY
+208 FQTTIN
-214 VTDGNPTNYVLHDKM
+214 VTDGDPTNYVLHDQM
-229 SNGLTFKEDSIAV
+229 SKGLTFKENSIAV
-242 KVNDTTPITN
+242 KVNDTLITN
-252 YTVKYTNTDKCTFE
+252 YTVEYTNTDKCTFE
-266 ISFPNGTLHTNDKVV
+266 ISFPNGTLHTNDTVV
-281 VTYSATINSNAVVGT
+281 VTYSATINNDAVVGT
-296 AGNENETWLKYGNN
+296 TGNENETWLKYGDN

-333 SNDKMQYLADVEFV
+333 SNNDMQYLADVEFV
-347 LYRKDNTTNKIE
+347 LYRKDNTANKTE
-359 YAQFDS
+359 YAQFNS
-365 NNNNKLTGWTEA
+365 NNKLTGWTEA

-390 IVGVE
+390 TVAVE
-395 GLDKGTY
+395 GLDAGTY
-402 FLKETATPGGFNG
+402 FLKETATPVGFNG
-415 LTTDVE
+415 LTSDVE
-421 VQIDSSCNTLNG
+421 VQIDSSCNTLSG

-447 EDFTDAGDAKIVPIE
+447 EDFTDTNDEKVVPIE
-462 NKRGTTLPGTGGI
+462 NNRGTTLPGTGGI

-497 KKRMENR
+497 KKRMENH

>member
-17 MVCAMAIPAFAAGGA
+17 MVCAMAIPAFAADGS
-32 GATTGEGKITIDNAV
+32 THSSSEDGKITIDNAV
-47 IGHTYKIYR
+47 AGQTYKIYR
-56 ILNLQYNETA
+56 ILDLQYNDTA
-66 KSFRYE
+66 KSFRYV

-79 FVDEQSDKLAV
+79 FVEGQTTYLSV
-90 DANGVVTWKKGV
+90 DSKSGVVTWANSDNADNGT
-102 SAEKDGAPIKALAI
+102 AIKALAV
-116 AAGQYVKDQGTAF
+116 AAGQHVTDTPSL
-129 AADDSKVAASSTV
+129 AADDSVKAISNTV

-159 NDAICSIDTT
+159 TDAICSIDTT
-169 AKEVTIK
+169 AKQVTIK
-176 EKNGVPTVTKEVEYA
+176 EKNGAPTVEKEVEYA

-214 VTDGNPTNYVLHDKM
+214 VTDGNPTNYILHDEM
-229 SNGLTFKEDSIAV
+229 SEGLAFKEGSIVV
-242 KVNDTTPITN
+242 KKNGVKFTD
-252 YTVKYTNTDKCTFE
+252 YTVETPTDNCTFE
-266 ISFPNGTLHTNDKVV
+266 IKFKDGYLQANDTVV
-281 VTYSATINSNAVVGT
+281 VTYSAIINSNAVVGT
-296 AGNENETWLKYGNN
+296 SGNENETWLKYGNN
-310 GETTHGKTKTYT
+310 GETTHGRTKTYT
-322 WSFNI
+322 WKFNI

-333 SNDKMQYLADVEFV
+333 SDDTMQYLANVEFV
-347 LYRKDNTTNKIE
+347 LYRKDNTANKTE

-365 NNNNKLTGWTEA
+365 NNKLTGWTEA

-395 GLDKGTY
+395 GLDAGTY
-402 FLKETATPGGFNG
+402 FLKETATPVGFNS
-415 LTTDVE
+415 LTSDVE
-421 VQIDSSCNTLNG
+421 VQITSSCNTLTN
-433 ATYTVKYKMANAND
+433 ATYTVQYKMVND
-447 EDFTDAGDAKIVPIE
+447 EDFADTDEEEKVVPIE
-462 NKRGTTLPGTGGI
+462 NNRGTTLPGTGGI
-475 GTTIFYVVG
+475 GTTIFYVIG

>member
-1 MKKAM
+1 M

-32 GATTGEGKITIDNAV
+32 GATTGEGKITINNAV

-72 KNDKWGA
+72 KNNKWGA
-79 FVDEQSDKLAV
+79 FVDDQSDKLAV
-90 DANGVVTWKKGV
+90 DANGVVTWKEGV

-116 AAGQYVKDQGTAF
+116 AAGQYVKDQGTTF
-129 AADDSKVAASSTV
+129 AADDSVKATSNTV

-176 EKNGVPTVTKEVEYA
+176 EKNGAPTVEKEVEYA
-191 SGSWGQG
+191 SDSWGQG

-208 FQTTIY
+208 FHTTIY

-229 SNGLTFKEDSIAV
+229 SNGLSFKENSIAV
-242 KVNDTTPITN
+242 KVNDTLITN

-266 ISFPNGTLHTNDKVV
+266 ISFPNGTLQTNDKVV
-281 VTYSATINSNAVVGT
+281 VTYSAIINSDAVVGT
-296 AGNENETWLKYGNN
+296 DGNDNETWLKYGET
-310 GETTHGKTKTYT
+310 GETTRSKTKTYT

-327 FKYFTD
+327 LKFFTD
-333 SNDKMQYLADVEFV
+333 SNGDKKYLADVEFV
-347 LYRKDNTTNKIE
+347 LYRKDNTAKKTE

-365 NNNNKLTGWTEA
+365 NNKLTGWTATESEA
-377 ENEATKLKTNATS
+377 GKLRTNATS
-390 IVGVE
+390 NVCVE
-395 GLDKGTY
+395 GLDAGTY
-402 FLKETATPGGFNG
+402 FLKETATPVGFNS
-415 LTTDVE
+415 LTSDVE
-421 VQIDSSCNTLNG
+421 VQITSNCNTLTG
-433 ATYTVKYKMANAND
+433 ANYAVEYRMDN
-447 EDFTDAGDAKIVPIE
+447 EEGFTDTDEQEKVVPIE
-462 NKRGTTLPGTGGI
+462 NNRGTTLPSTGGI

-484 GGLMVAAAILLIT
+484 GGLMAAAAILLIT
-497 KKRMENR
+497 KKRMENH

>member
-79 FVDEQSDKLAV
+79 FVDEQSDYLAV

-129 AADDSKVAASSTV
+129 AADDSKEATSNTV
-142 IFDNLPL
+142 KFTGLPL

-229 SNGLTFKEDSIAV
+229 SNGLAFKTDSIV
-242 KVNDTTPITN
+242 VTKNGNPFTD
-252 YTVKYTNTDKCTFE
+252 YTKENPTDGCTFE
-266 ISFPNGTLHTNDKVV
+266 IKFKEGSLHTNDKVV

-310 GETTHGKTKTYT
+310 GETTHGRTKTYT
-322 WSFNI
+322 WKFNI
-327 FKYFTD
+327 LKFFTD
-333 SNDKMQYLADVEFV
+333 SNDEKQYLADVEFV
-347 LYRKDNTTNKIE
+347 LYRKNNTTDPAE
-359 YAQFDS
+359 YAKFDS
-365 NNNNKLTGWTEA
+365 NNKLTGWTKNESEA
-377 ENEATKLKTNATS
+377 GKLRTNATS
-390 IVGVE
+390 NVCVE
-395 GLDKGTY
+395 GLDEGTY

-421 VQIDSSCNTLNG
+421 VWITSSCNTLTG
-433 ATYTVKYKMANAND
+433 ANYAVEYKMVN
-447 EDFTDAGDAKIVPIE
+447 EEGFTDTDDEEKVVPIE

-497 KKRMENR
+497 KKRMENH

>member
-1 MKKAM
+1 MK
-6 KKLMAALLAVA
+6 
-17 MVCAMAIPAFAAGGA
+17 F
-32 GATTGEGKITIDNAV
+32 TG
-47 IGHTYKIYR
+47 
-56 ILNLQYNETA
+56 
-66 KSFRYE
+66 
-72 KNDKWGA
+72 
-79 FVDEQSDKLAV
+79 
-90 DANGVVTWKKGV
+90 
-102 SAEKDGAPIKALAI
+102 
-116 AAGQYVKDQGTAF
+116 
-129 AADDSKVAASSTV
+129 
-142 IFDNLPL
+142 LPL

-191 SGSWGQG
+191 SGSWGEG

-229 SNGLTFKEDSIAV
+229 STGLTFKENSIAV
-242 KVNDTTPITN
+242 KVNDTLITN

-266 ISFPNGTLHTNDKVV
+266 ISFPNGTLQTNDKVV

-296 AGNENETWLKYGNN
+296 DGNDNETWLKYGET
-310 GETTHGKTKTYT
+310 GETTHSNTKTYT

-333 SNDKMQYLADVEFV
+333 SNNDMQYLANVEFV
-347 LYRKDNTTNKIE
+347 LYRKNNTANTTE

-365 NNNNKLTGWTEA
+365 NNKLTGWTATESEA
-377 ENEATKLKTNATS
+377 GKLKTNATS

-395 GLDKGTY
+395 GLDEGTY
-402 FLKETATPGGFNG
+402 FLKETATPVGFNS
-415 LTTDVE
+415 LTSDVE
-421 VQIDSSCNTLNG
+421 VLITSSCNNLTN
-433 ATYTVKYKMANAND
+433 ATYTVQYKMVND
-447 EDFTDAGDAKIVPIE
+447 EDFEDTDEQEKVVPIE
-462 NKRGTTLPGTGGI
+462 NNRGTTLPGTGGI

>member
-72 KNDKWGA
+72 KNNKWGA

-90 DANGVVTWKKGV
+90 DANGVVTWKEGV
-102 SAEKDGAPIKALAI
+102 SAEKDGAPIKNLAI
-116 AAGQYVKDQGTAF
+116 AAGQYVKDQGTAL
-129 AADDSKVAASSTV
+129 ADDGSKVAASSTV
-142 IFDNLPL
+142 TFDNLPL

-159 NDAICSIDTT
+159 SDAICSIDTT
-169 AKEVTIK
+169 AKQVTIK

-214 VTDGNPTNYVLHDKM
+214 VTDGNPTNYILHDEM
-229 SNGLTFKEDSIAV
+229 SNGLDFKEDSIVV
-242 KVNDTTPITN
+242 KKNDERFTD
-252 YTVKYTNTDKCTFE
+252 YTVVTPTDNCTFE
-266 ISFPNGTLHTNDKVV
+266 IKFNENSLHTNDKVV

-296 AGNENETWLKYGNN
+296 AGNENETWLKYGDN

-322 WSFNI
+322 WKFNI
-327 FKYFTD
+327 LKYFTD
-333 SNDKMQYLADVEFV
+333 SNDDKKYLANVEFV
-347 LYRKDNTTNKIE
+347 LYRKNADDKAE
-359 YAQFDS
+359 YAKFDS
-365 NNNNKLTGWTEA
+365 NNKLTGWTATEDD
-377 ENEATKLKTNATS
+377 ATKLKTNATS
-390 IVGVE
+390 NVAVE

-402 FLKETATPGGFNG
+402 FLKEITTPDGFNG
-415 LTTDVE
+415 LTSDVE
-421 VQIDSSCNTLNG
+421 VKIDSSCNTLTG
-433 ATYTVKYKMANAND
+433 ATYAVQYKMANE
-447 EDFTDAGDAKIVPIE
+447 EDFTDTDDEKVVPIE

>member
-17 MVCAMAIPAFAAGGA
+17 MVCAMAIPAWADGGA

-56 ILNLQYNETA
+56 ILNLQYNDTA

-79 FVDEQSDKLAV
+79 FVEEQTAYLSV
-90 DANGVVTWKKGV
+90 DSTTGVVTWANSDNADNGT
-102 SAEKDGAPIKALAI
+102 AIKALAV
-116 AAGQYVKDQGTAF
+116 AAGQYVKDQGTALT
-129 AADDSKVAASSTV
+129 ADDFKEATSSTV
-142 IFDNLPL
+142 TFDNLPL

-159 NDAICSIDTT
+159 TDAICSIDTT
-169 AKEVTIK
+169 AKQVTIR

-191 SGSWGQG
+191 SGSWGEG

-229 SNGLTFKEDSIAV
+229 SNGLAFQTGTISV
-242 KVNDTTPITN
+242 KKNGDPFTDYTIETPI
-252 YTVKYTNTDKCTFE
+252 DDCTFE
-266 ISFPNGTLHTNDKVV
+266 IKFNENSLHTNDKVV

-310 GETTHGKTKTYT
+310 GETTHGRTKTYT
-322 WSFNI
+322 WKFNI
-327 FKYFTD
+327 LKFFTD
-333 SNDKMQYLADVEFV
+333 SNDEKQYLADVEFV
-347 LYRKDNTTNKIE
+347 LYRKNNTTDPAE
-359 YAQFDS
+359 YAKFDS
-365 NNNNKLTGWTEA
+365 NNKLTGWTKNESEA
-377 ENEATKLKTNATS
+377 GKLRTNATS
-390 IVGVE
+390 NVCVE
-395 GLDKGTY
+395 GLDEGTY
-402 FLKETATPGGFNG
+402 FLKETATPVGFNS
-415 LTTDVE
+415 LTSDVE

-433 ATYTVKYKMANAND
+433 ATYTVQYKMVND
-447 EDFTDAGDAKIVPIE
+447 EDFADTDEKEKVVPIE